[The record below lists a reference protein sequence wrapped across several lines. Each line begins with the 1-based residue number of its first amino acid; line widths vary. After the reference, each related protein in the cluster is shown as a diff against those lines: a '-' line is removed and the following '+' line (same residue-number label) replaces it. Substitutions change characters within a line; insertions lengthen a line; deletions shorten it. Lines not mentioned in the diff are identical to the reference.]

1 MSLSVQCPVLESFK
15 FNGKKVRS
23 VHVKG
28 EECLFSKDVYEAIGY
43 DKENGIK
50 AILRLVPEKYKM
62 RLGNAEIHLKG
73 VDKVENFLHPQADAV
88 LLKEP
93 DLYCFLLRCRKDK
106 VEPLIE

>member
-1 MSLSVQCPVLESFK
+1 MLKEKSASSQKMFTKQL
-15 FNGKKVRS
+15 
-23 VHVKG
+23 
-28 EECLFSKDVYEAIGY
+28 
-43 DKENGIK
+43 ENGIK